1 MKNLSRDITLRWLL
15 FGAYVVLTIWLTA
28 NHELWR
34 DEADSWLLARDGSLL
49 DIFKIM
55 PDAGHP
61 PLWYLL
67 LKPLASA
74 GLSWRWMQG
83 INLLAMCLATGLLI
97 FKSGFDLIFI
107 APVVLSFVF
116 SYEFPVIARNY
127 SLGILGLF
135 LYSANHQSRQRHN
148 SFRLLLAHTLM
159 CFSTVHFLGL
169 AAVLF
174 FDRGVTDFSK
184 NKRWVNFF
192 REWLKSER
200 IFLLLFVLSVAILWP
215 SGKGQFSADFF
226 EHFIPMN
233 FRDSIAQSILPFEPA
248 TSLTFVLAVSVY
260 ALILASIREFDR
272 TAGLFLAGAGI
283 IGAIFVFKYYSGS
296 PRHSGLFLVWLC
308 ACLWM
313 TTPTR
318 ASAGLPLFHRRRLAP
333 IAMWI
338 VCAWNLPVVASVWEL
353 EVTGNFSDAHE
364 AAVVLNSAPASG
376 RQVVCWIPRN
386 CIAILP
392 YLSADRKFWYP
403 VVNREGT
410 FDFWDKKSNSITDQA
425 FKRSINIDQI
435 LTSTITKFPNW
446 GKKYGPL
453 FVSNWPVSEPEK
465 FGLKLLS
472 PAKKSA
478 WRILDES
485 FWIYGPQEMET
496 R

>member
-1 MKNLSRDITLRWLL
+1 MSLRWLF
-15 FGAYVVLTIWLTA
+15 FGAYVGLTIWLTA

-34 DEADSWLLARDGSLL
+34 DEADSWLLARDGSLRQ
-49 DIFKIM
+49 IFSIM

-67 LKPLASA
+67 LKPFAAA

-83 INLLAMCLATGLLI
+83 LNLLAMCLATGLLL
-97 FKSGFDLIFI
+97 FKSGLDLIFI
-107 APVVLSFVF
+107 VPVMLSLVF
-116 SYEFPVIARNY
+116 SYEFPVVARNY

-135 LYSANHQSRQRHN
+135 LYSAIYRSRHRN
-148 SFRLLLAHTLM
+148 NAVRLILPHTLM

-174 FDRGVTDFSK
+174 LDRGVTAFAEK
-184 NKRWVNFF
+184 KRWVNFF
-192 REWLKSER
+192 RERLKSER

-233 FRDSIAQSILPFEPA
+233 LRDSIAQSILPFEPA
-248 TSLTFVLAVSVY
+248 TSLTFILAVSVY
-260 ALILASIREFDR
+260 ALILASNREFDR
-272 TAGLFLAGAGI
+272 AVGLFLAGAGI

-296 PRHSGLFLVWLC
+296 LRHSGLFLVWLC
-308 ACLWM
+308 ACMWM

-318 ASAGLPLFHRRRLAP
+318 ASVGLPLFHRRRLAP
-333 IAMWI
+333 IAMWM

-353 EVTGNFSDAHE
+353 ETTGNFSDAHE
-364 AAVVLNSAPASG
+364 AAAVLNSAPASG

-386 CIAILP
+386 CAAILP

-403 VVNREGT
+403 VINREGT
-410 FDFWDKKSNSITDQA
+410 FDFWDKKSNAVAEMAINHSISIDEVLRLLPTH
-425 FKRSINIDQI
+425 FK
-435 LTSTITKFPNW
+435 NW
-446 GKKYGPL
+446 GKFDGPL
-453 FVSNWPVSEPEK
+453 FVSNWRVPEPEK
-465 FGLKLLS
+465 FGLKLLA

-485 FWIYGPQEMET
+485 FWIYGPQERET
-496 R
+496 P

>member
-1 MKNLSRDITLRWLL
+1 MTLRWLL
-15 FGAYVVLTIWLTA
+15 FGAYVVLTVWLTA

-67 LKPLASA
+67 LKPFASA
-74 GLSWRWMQG
+74 GLSWRWMQA

-97 FKSGFDLIFI
+97 FKSGFDLIFV

-116 SYEFPVIARNY
+116 SYEFPVVARNY

-135 LYSANHQSRQRHN
+135 LYSAIYRSRHRNN
-148 SFRLLLAHTLM
+148 SVRLILSHILM

-174 FDRGVTDFSK
+174 LDRGVTAFKK
-184 NKRWVNFF
+184 NKIWMNFL
-192 REWLKSER
+192 RESLKSER
-200 IFLLLFVLSVAILWP
+200 IFLPLFVLSVAILWP

-233 FRDSIAQSILPFEPA
+233 FRDSVAQSILPFEPA

-260 ALILASIREFDR
+260 ALVLASNREFVR
-272 TAGLFLAGAGI
+272 TAGLFFAGVGI
-283 IGAIFVFKYYSGS
+283 ISAIFIFKYYSGT
-296 PRHSGLFLVWLC
+296 PRHSGLFFVWLC
-308 ACLWM
+308 ACMWM
-313 TTPTR
+313 TAPTP

-333 IAMWI
+333 IAMWMA
-338 VCAWNLPVVASVWEL
+338 CAWNLPVVASVWEL
-353 EVTGNFSDAHE
+353 EATRNFSDAHE
-364 AAVVLNSAPASG
+364 AAKVLNSAPASG
-376 RQVVCWIPRN
+376 RQVVCWIRRN
-386 CIAILP
+386 CMAILP
-392 YLSADRKFWYP
+392 YLSSDQKFWYP
-403 VVNREGT
+403 LINREGT
-410 FDFWDKKSNSITDQA
+410 FDFWDKKSNAVTEMAINHSIGIDEVLRLLPSH
-425 FKRSINIDQI
+425 FK
-435 LTSTITKFPNW
+435 NW
-446 GKKYGPL
+446 GKSDGPL
-453 FVSNWPVSEPEK
+453 FVSTWPIIDPEK